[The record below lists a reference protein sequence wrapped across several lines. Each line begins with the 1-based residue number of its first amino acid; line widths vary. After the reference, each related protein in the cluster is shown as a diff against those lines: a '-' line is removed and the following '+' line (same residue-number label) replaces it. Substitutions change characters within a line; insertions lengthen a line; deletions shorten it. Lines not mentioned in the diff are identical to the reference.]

1 MSSATH
7 WDIIVVGGGPAGL
20 SAAMVAAKRPG
31 TRVLVFER
39 EEAAGGIPR
48 HCDHTGWG
56 LRDLRWSYSGP
67 SYARRLTKLAVDA
80 GVHILTD
87 TTVRKVE
94 SSGEDRI
101 VHTVSPRGIQSYTAS
116 AVILA
121 TGCRESTRH
130 SLLLPGKRPLGVF
143 NTGTLQ
149 QFVHL
154 KRIVPGTVAVV
165 FGSEHVAFSA
175 VMTLNKAGM
184 KIAAMVEPDGY
195 PHSFLPVSWSFER
208 WYGFRLLLNCRIVN
222 IHGNHRLTGITVE
235 DTTTNRRTDL
245 ACDTLIVSGAFKPEI
260 TLAVE
265 SNLPIDPAADSV
277 LADSFLHTERKGI
290 FACGNVLHGAETG
303 DIAALEGRWAGVQA
317 GRYLDNR
324 LSEPRRVRIECAA
337 PIAWISPGNVIAPI
351 LDIPSFLYTMR
362 VTRRIRNA
370 TVVAR
375 FGDETVWK
383 KRYGT
388 LTPHRRIAVPVHTWT
403 LGADPGRNDM
413 IRLSIEEA
421 A

>member
-1 MSSATH
+1 MQRSSPGHKFGWYTPADQGDARTMSGILLHGEYRRHLFEQFGDECRIASRDGRSEGESMSSATH

-165 FGSEHVAFSA
+165 FGSEHVSFSA

-195 PHSFLPVSWSFER
+195 PHSFLPVSWLFQR
-208 WYGFRLLLNCRIVN
+208 WYGFPLLLNSRIMSINGDGRLKGVTLEN
-222 IHGNHRLTGITVE
+222 PSSHRIREV
-235 DTTTNRRTDL
+235 
-245 ACDTLIVSGAFKPEI
+245 ACDTLIVSGRFKPDI
-260 TLAVE
+260 ALAVE
-265 SNLPIDPAADSV
+265 SHLTIDPAAQS
-277 LADSFLHTERKGI
+277 
-290 FACGNVLHGAETG
+290 
-303 DIAALEGRWAGVQA
+303 
-317 GRYLDNR
+317 
-324 LSEPRRVRIECAA
+324 
-337 PIAWISPGNVIAPI
+337 I
-351 LDIPSFLYTMR
+351 L
-362 VTRRIRNA
+362 
-370 TVVAR
+370 
-375 FGDETVWK
+375 
-383 KRYGT
+383 
-388 LTPHRRIAVPVHTWT
+388 
-403 LGADPGRNDM
+403 
-413 IRLSIEEA
+413 
-421 A
+421 